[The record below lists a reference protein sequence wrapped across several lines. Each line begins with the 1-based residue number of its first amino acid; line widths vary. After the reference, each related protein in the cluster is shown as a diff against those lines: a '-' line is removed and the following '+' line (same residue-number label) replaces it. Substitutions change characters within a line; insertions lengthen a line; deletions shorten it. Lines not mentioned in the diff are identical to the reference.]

1 MWEAPLIVSWAISF
15 YFLISSCLASKSLFC
30 FIISASIMA
39 ALRRTSFFCSDSDN
53 WDTDETFRETFAFNG
68 IVARASSDSSG
79 FAIF

>member
-15 YFLISSCLASKSLFC
+15 YFLISSCLASNSLFC

-39 ALRRTSFFCSDSDN
+39 ALRRTSCFCSNSDN
-53 WDTDETFRETFAFNG
+53 WDTDETFGETFAFNWLTAG
-68 IVARASSDSSG
+68 APGDCSG